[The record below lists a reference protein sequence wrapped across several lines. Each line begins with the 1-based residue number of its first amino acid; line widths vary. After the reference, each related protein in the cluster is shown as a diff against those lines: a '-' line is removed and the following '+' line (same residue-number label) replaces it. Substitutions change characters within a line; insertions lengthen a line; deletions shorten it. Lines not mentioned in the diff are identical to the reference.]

1 MYVIASNG
9 RALINEHG
17 QIKVWEDFDEA
28 VLAGALTIANGQDLN
43 GFWVQRVDLIA
54 QGGA

>member
-28 VLAGALTIANGQDLN
+28 VLAGGNMVANGQDLDA
-43 GFWVQRVDLIA
+43 FWVQRVDLIGRGDA
-54 QGGA
+54 